1 MVAALANP
9 PRMIKSS
16 LYTAVNVSASFSL
29 VLAVAMLIPM
39 VVDLSAGHPDWQAF
53 LASALIVGTLCLL
66 GIFATRGH
74 VEPFSL
80 RLGFMVVN
88 LLWVMASVVGALPF
102 MLSSLQLSP
111 ADAVFESVS
120 GLTTTGA
127 TILVGLD
134 SMSHGILLWRSLT
147 HWIGGIGII
156 AIGLLLMPFLRVGG
170 MQIFRMESSTKGDSP
185 TPRFAEFTLIL
196 GMIYLGLTL
205 ACTAAY
211 LLAGMNF
218 FDAVNHAM
226 ATVSTGGFATKDSS
240 FGSYGPGVLVVAI
253 VFMTAGALPFIALVR
268 AFVLRDIRRAYEPQI
283 PVLLG
288 IFVALSALVALG
300 LIVGGGEAAG
310 PAVLHATFNVV
321 SIVTTTGFASADYNA
336 WGPHAVGLFLFA
348 TILGGAAG
356 STSGGLK
363 TYRIIVLVQ
372 ALRKSLRELVYPNG
386 VFVVRYAGAVVNDE
400 TIASVALF
408 CAAFFGLW
416 LVGSTTLSLI
426 GLDLVTAV
434 SGSLTALTNVGPGL
448 GPTIGPAGNFAT
460 LPESAKWILSVLMVV
475 GRLEILTVFVLFG
488 RGFWRG

>member
-205 ACTAAY
+205 ACTAGY
-211 LLAGMNF
+211 LLAGMDLFTAINE
-218 FDAVNHAM
+218 AM
-226 ATVSTGGFATKDSS
+226 STVSTGGFATKDSS
-240 FGSYGPGVLVVAI
+240 FGSYGPGVLIVAMI
-253 VFMTAGALPFIALVR
+253 FMILGALPFIAFVR

-283 PVLLG
+283 PVLLA
-288 IFVALSALVALG
+288 ILFILSALAAFG
-300 LIVGGGEAAG
+300 LIVFQREPVATSI
-310 PAVLHATFNVV
+310 LHASFNVV
-321 SIVTTTGFASADYNA
+321 SIVTTTGFASDNYMD

-348 TILGGAAG
+348 TILGGSAG

-363 TYRIIVLVQ
+363 TYRLIVMYQTVRTAIRGLIF
-372 ALRKSLRELVYPNG
+372 PNG
-386 VFVVRYAGAVVNDE
+386 MFVVRYGGAVVPDE
-400 TIASVALF
+400 TIKAVSIFIAVFFAVLF
-408 CAAFFGLW
+408 
-416 LVGSTTLSLI
+416 VVSTLLSML
-426 GLDLVTAV
+426 GLDLVTAF
-434 SGSLTALTNVGPGL
+434 SGALTALTNVGPGL
-448 GPTIGPAGNFAT
+448 GPIIGPAGNFSS
-460 LPESAKWILSVLMVV
+460 LPDAAKWILSLTMVL
-475 GRLEILTVFVLFG
+475 GRLEILTVIVLFG